1 MKKTLGLLGFIL
13 GIAIAAP
20 IYAEEILLPD
30 LGDSSGALVSP
41 QQAFRVGQSFY
52 WRLQQSVDLVDDPEV
67 TAYLDNLGQNLVSN
81 SDAQR
86 QAFQF
91 FMVPDSSVNAFAAPG
106 GFIGVN
112 SGLLLTSEA
121 EDELASV
128 LAHEISHVTQRHL
141 LRSFE
146 KSKQLDIPI
155 MAATVGAILLAAA
168 NPAAGQAALMAV
180 QAGGVQMQLNFTRAH
195 EREADNLGMQ
205 TLVRAGFDPN
215 AMPRFFERLDK
226 TSRFY
231 QGQEAIPEFLLTH
244 PVTTARIADARGR
257 AVTYPP
263 QTDPHDQQQFY
274 LMREK
279 LRVLTTDNLAELV
292 QHYAASV
299 NLNPSLDSAKARAM
313 RYGQCLAL
321 LASTRY
327 AEARVA
333 LEPLLK
339 HDPEQINY
347 LLALAEIERAGG
359 HTKTALKIYADNLAL
374 YPGHYALT
382 IQHAKTLMQIGN
394 TRQSVELLKSQV
406 TSQTPALVYKL
417 LAQATGDA
425 GNNGRA
431 HRWLA
436 EYYYVSGR
444 LEQAADQLRLAAE
457 ASGRDEYVRAQ
468 ISSRLREVEIA
479 IDEMELDKL

>member
-1 MKKTLGLLGFIL
+1 MRKILGLLSFTIGL
-13 GIAIAAP
+13 AIVTPINAA
-20 IYAEEILLPD
+20 EILLPD
-30 LGDSSGALVSP
+30 LGDSSGVLVSP
-41 QQAFRVGQSFY
+41 EQAFRVGQSFY

-67 TAYLDNLGQNLVSN
+67 TAYLRNLGQKLVSN

-146 KSKQLDIPI
+146 KAKQLDVPM

-168 NPAAGQAALMAV
+168 NPAAGQAALMAI
-180 QAGGVQMQLNFTRAH
+180 QAGGIQMQLNFTRAH

-205 TLVRAGFDPN
+205 TLARAGFDPR
-215 AMPRFFERLDK
+215 AMPLFFERLDK

-231 QGQEAIPEFLLTH
+231 QGQETIPEFLLTH
-244 PVTTARIADARGR
+244 PVTTDRIADARGR
-257 AVTYPP
+257 AVKYPQQHDP
-263 QTDPHDQQQFY
+263 QAQQSFY
-274 LMREK
+274 LMRER
-279 LRVLTTDNLAELV
+279 LRVLTTTNLAELV

-299 NLNPSLDSAKARAM
+299 NLDKSLDSEKARGM
-313 RYGQCLAL
+313 RYGHCLAL

-327 AEARVA
+327 AEARAA
-333 LEPLLK
+333 LVPLLE
-339 HDPEQINY
+339 HEPEQINY

-359 HTKTALKIYADNLAL
+359 HIKTALSIYEDNLVL
-374 YPGHYALT
+374 YPEHYALT
-382 IQHAKTLMQIGN
+382 IQYAKTLMQIGN
-394 TRQSVELLKSQV
+394 TKRSVALLKGQV
-406 TSQTPALVYKL
+406 RGQTPALVYKL

-425 GNNGRA
+425 GDNSRA

-436 EYYYVSGR
+436 EYYYSSGQ
-444 LEQAADQLRLAAE
+444 LDQAADQLRLAAG

-468 ISSRLREVEIA
+468 ISSRLREVEFA
-479 IDEMELDKL
+479 IEEMENDRL